1 MRELSDFENREAK
14 WGRGAAV
21 ALSIFCF
28 LLAAGAAFAQSSPAA
43 DAVIAF
49 DKAGVKV
56 SKPVRVAYLTE
67 CVQNPYCQAR
77 LKGITDAA
85 AKFGFEFKVFD
96 ANFNPTDQLKHVQ
109 NAAAEN
115 FDGYILAPTA
125 AAPACSMWKQ
135 FLVPTGAPVVTVD
148 LPMCGDADYTP
159 GLAGTVTMQ
168 RQAYFNAMVDRAFA
182 SCQGP
187 CKLAAV
193 GGFVGSDLFNLWENA
208 IKSAGAKYPN
218 VSIVADQPGN
228 YDPRVTLRIV
238 QDALRAHPDLG
249 LVISPWDDMTRGADQ
264 AITSVGKKPGSDVRI
279 YSIGGTKD
287 AVAHIKDGSYNETTV
302 LLPWEEAYYGGVAL
316 IMAIEGKPLNAYV
329 NEALLPAV
337 TQGPG
342 TIFITKENVDK
353 FKPNY

>member
-1 MRELSDFENREAK
+1 M
-14 WGRGAAV
+14 GARRCRRV
-21 ALSIFCF
+21 IYV
-28 LLAAGAAFAQSSPAA
+28 LLPATRRCRFRQSSPAA

-56 SKPVRVAYLTE
+56 SKPVRIAYLTE

-109 NAAAEN
+109 NAVVEK

-168 RQAYFNAMVDRAFA
+168 RQAYFDAMVDRAFA
-182 SCQGP
+182 CATAP
-187 CKLAAV
+187 AP
-193 GGFVGSDLFNLWENA
+193 WRR
-208 IKSAGAKYPN
+208 SAGLSAPTCSTCGKTRSNLPARSTPTSASSPISRATTIRGSRYASFRMHCAP
-218 VSIVADQPGN
+218 IP
-228 YDPRVTLRIV
+228 TL
-238 QDALRAHPDLG
+238 ALSSPLG
-249 LVISPWDDMTRGADQ
+249 TTSSRGADQ
-264 AITSVGKKPGSDVRI
+264 AITSAGKKPGSDVRI